1 MKIAVRI
8 LAVLLLLAIA
18 ATVAVAFIP
27 TLMP

>member
-1 MKIAVRI
+1 MKIVVRI

-18 ATVAVAFIP
+18 AAVAVAFIP